1 MITGPEG
8 TGALLRDLWAEVEDE
23 EGACGCSDEEEA
35 EEAAASEIEEDSDLP
50 EALVALLCI
59 VLCSFVFFS
68 VFNVFTG
75 ELDTL
80 PTVGWFLRLANASL
94 KVQGLLLRS
103 LRTQFFNSLSS

>member
-59 VLCSFVFFS
+59 VFVVLCLFC
-68 VFNVFTG
+68 
-75 ELDTL
+75 
-80 PTVGWFLRLANASL
+80 A
-94 KVQGLLLRS
+94 
-103 LRTQFFNSLSS
+103 